1 MDENSESSNTDT
13 VPSATADDAAAP
25 ATASSRKAVRALI
38 VLIVL
43 AALAVAAWFAWQWWQ
58 QQQSR
63 LAAAGEQGQQ
73 QQQAVTDMR
82 QQMATLKQQQ
92 ADENSRADQ
101 LKDQIA
107 QLQSRLAQSDQASE
121 AVGGRLQGLDQRT
134 AQLEAA
140 VSGLMRKQLDGA
152 ERMRLE
158 DVELLLTQA
167 DQRYRLL
174 HDGVTA
180 LAALR
185 QARRQL
191 ADVDDPAFAGV
202 ARTLDDEISALAA
215 TRPEAR
221 EEQLQQLEQLRH
233 DWQSL
238 PLKPSDEPAAAPV
251 TGTWSRIWAA
261 LSTLVVV
268 QHDSAEGSVNMA
280 DARLA
285 RQVARIDLAR
295 AEAALLANDPARARA
310 AVQRAAATLA
320 SDYDAASP
328 MVAKARQALSQLA
341 SQLAD
346 ADKVDVQLGAALTA
360 LRNQLQLRQM
370 NTAPLAPP
378 AAAPAHAQTAAGA

>member
-1 MDENSESSNTDT
+1 MDENSESPNTDP
-13 VPSATADDAAAP
+13 VPSAKAEGGGTP
-25 ATASSRKAVRALI
+25 GTSSSRNAVKAVI

-43 AALAVAAWFAWQWWQ
+43 AALAVAAWFGWQWWQ

-73 QQQAVTDMR
+73 QRQAVTDLR
-82 QQMATLKQQQ
+82 QQMTKLQQQ
-92 ADENSRADQ
+92 LADENSRAAQ
-101 LKDQIA
+101 FKDQVA
-107 QLQSRLAQSDQASE
+107 KLQSRLADSDQASE
-121 AVGGRLQGLDQRT
+121 AVDGRLQGLDRRT
-134 AQLEAA
+134 EQLEAT
-140 VSGLMRKQLDGA
+140 VSGLMRKQMDGA

-180 LAALR
+180 LTALR

-215 TRPEAR
+215 TRPAAR
-221 EEQLQQLEQLRH
+221 QEQLQQLEQLRQ

-238 PLKPSDEPAAAPV
+238 PRKPSDEPLAAPV

-268 QHDSAEGSVNMA
+268 HHDSGEGSVNLA

-285 RQVARIDLAR
+285 QQVARIDLAR
-295 AEAALLANDPARARA
+295 AEAALLANDPARAMG
-310 AVQRAAATLA
+310 AVQRVGATLA
-320 SDYDAASP
+320 REYDADSP
-328 MVAKARQALSQLA
+328 KVMQARQVLSQLA

-360 LRNQLQLRQM
+360 LRNQLQVRQM
-370 NTAPLAPP
+370 NATPLAPP
-378 AAAPAHAQTAAGA
+378 AAEPARAQTAAGA